1 MARAKPAGDL
11 CSGCG
16 HAPYCFYLA
25 TRGPVSD
32 CPLHQDAKT
41 ANRPRREA
49 AEAPSPDP
57 PEAPGGPPPRPKLK
71 GLCVN
76 CEHRLTCAHALRTGG
91 VWHCE
96 NYE

>member
-1 MARAKPAGDL
+1 
-11 CSGCG
+11 
-16 HAPYCFYLA
+16 
-25 TRGPVSD
+25 VSE
-32 CPLHQDAKT
+32 CPLFNDARN
-41 ANRPRREA
+41 AAPPRA
-49 AEAPSPDP
+49 
-57 PEAPGGPPPRPKLK
+57 PEAPPSPPAAREVMQLR

>member
-1 MARAKPAGDL
+1 M
-11 CSGCG
+11 CG
-16 HAPYCFYLA
+16 HAPYCFYFA
-25 TRGPVSD
+25 ARGPVSN
-32 CPLHQDAKT
+32 CPLHQDAEAT
-41 ANRPRREA
+41 SRALTEA
-49 AEAPSPDP
+49 AEARSPDP
-57 PEAPGGPPPRPKLK
+57 PEARNPPPRPKLK

>member
-1 MARAKPAGDL
+1 M
-11 CSGCG
+11 
-16 HAPYCFYLA
+16 
-25 TRGPVSD
+25 RGPVSD
-32 CPLHQDAKT
+32 CPLYQNAK
-41 ANRPRREA
+41 AMRHPRTEA
-49 AEAPSPDP
+49 AEDPTSSPSGAS
-57 PEAPGGPPPRPKLK
+57 EGAARHPKLK